1 MALPRRAD
9 RGPYPLDTAQNT
21 PEART
26 RVKLPP
32 DPYSAAET
40 KSRRGRRPLIIIGA
54 ILALFIAIA
63 LVNRS
68 THHSSDNT
76 TATQSGSGP
85 APSAGSNTAA
95 ATTDGSTAGPV
106 TAPFQGSGLPDATA
120 DNIPIGYPHTS
131 QGAQSAAANYVS
143 AYGSASMVHADAR
156 HQLVNAIA
164 DPAIAG
170 TLQTQLDATFTA
182 ANTSF
187 GLSADGTA
195 PAGQTFVARAA
206 PIGVTLINDTGNNA
220 TVAVWTVSLSGL
232 AGSGSTHPVTEA
244 WSTITVTLHWT
255 EGDWKWVS
263 FTSADGPVPTSGQ
276 QIPSTGQ
283 ALQNA
288 VNQFGGL
295 RYAR

>member
-9 RGPYPLDTAQNT
+9 RGSYPLETEQST

-32 DPYSAAET
+32 DPYSST
-40 KSRRGRRPLIIIGA
+40 GRPKRGRRPLILIGA
-54 ILALFIAIA
+54 IVALFVAIA

-68 THHSSDNT
+68 THHSSGT
-76 TATQSGSGP
+76 TGASQTGNDSSPAAAASSNASGGGSLS
-85 APSAGSNTAA
+85 APSA
-95 ATTDGSTAGPV
+95 
-106 TAPFQGSGLPDATA
+106 APIQGSGLPDGTA
-120 DNIPIGYPHTS
+120 DSIPIGYQHS
-131 QGAQSAAANYVS
+131 AQGAQSAAANYVA
-143 AYGSASMVHADAR
+143 AYGSATMVHASAR
-156 HQLVNAIA
+156 HKLVAAIA
-164 DPAIAG
+164 DPAIAS
-170 TLQTQLDATFTA
+170 TLQSQLDATFTA

-206 PIGVTLINDTGNNA
+206 PIGVTLVNDTGNSA
-220 TVAVWTVSLSGL
+220 TVAVWTVSVSGL
-232 AGSGSTHPVTEA
+232 AGPGSTHPVTEV

-255 EGDWKWVS
+255 QGDWKWVS
-263 FTSADGPVPTSGQ
+263 FTSSDGPVPTSGQ
-276 QIPSTGQ
+276 QIPSTAQ